1 MKKTIFTIA
10 MCFIAL
16 AASAQSFNHRAAT
29 NDKAPH
35 FRWEQAMA
43 MMNRENVDMYGHI
56 GYFESISVEVP
67 AQVQLCKGFFSAK
80 VYNEDKE
87 NSPITCEVDKD
98 HVLHI
103 KFKNA
108 DVDLNSFD
116 QAKIKVYAPM
126 DMDINVNA
134 ELMIN

>member
-1 MKKTIFTIA
+1 MKKSIFTIA
-10 MCFIAL
+10 MCFVAL
-16 AASAQSFNHRAAT
+16 AASAQSFNKADKGHRHEV
-29 NDKAPH
+29 H
-35 FRWEQAMA
+35 FPWEQAAA
-43 MMNRENVDMYGHI
+43 MMNRENVDTYGHM
-56 GYFESISVEVP
+56 YFESISVEIP
-67 AQVQLCKGFFSAK
+67 AQVQLCKGFFGTK

-87 NSPITCEVDKD
+87 SPIVCEVDKD

-116 QAKIKVYAPM
+116 QAKVKVYAPM